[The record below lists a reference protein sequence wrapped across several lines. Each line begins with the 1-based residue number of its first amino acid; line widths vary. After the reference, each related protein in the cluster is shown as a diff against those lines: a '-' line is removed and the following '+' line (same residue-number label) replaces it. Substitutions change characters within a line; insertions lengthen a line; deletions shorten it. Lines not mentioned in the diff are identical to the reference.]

1 MRFLIKPLQ
10 AIRRRFIVP
19 FNGRDRWGWLRVEGT
34 GLVVGD
40 RRRVGRPGVA
50 GLAIGAAALAISA
63 CSSSEEDSS
72 STQSTTS
79 VESVATTSSTETTIG
94 TTSTTAPAE
103 TTTTTEV
110 DNVEPEVRAAL
121 TQGFRDYS
129 DCLVAMPSCDPTT
142 LAATRAGELLQSN
155 VARINEWNGLG
166 YTVRDREQFR
176 FVIESVQVDDDG
188 SRATATVCIA
198 DGSKLVLPAADGT
211 DVIIDDTFV
220 SGREAWDVRL
230 DPDGTWRAYAA
241 PGVGETS
248 ETDQCPA

>member
-1 MRFLIKPLQ
+1 M
-10 AIRRRFIVP
+10 
-19 FNGRDRWGWLRVEGT
+19 
-34 GLVVGD
+34 VGD
-40 RRRVGRPGVA
+40 RRRVGRPGAA

-63 CSSSEEDSS
+63 CSSSDVTSS
-72 STQSTTS
+72 STQTTTS
-79 VESVATTSSTETTIG
+79 VEITSPASSTEPTTD

-103 TTTTTEV
+103 NTTVAPV
-110 DNVEPEVRAAL
+110 DSVEQEVRAAL

-129 DCLVAMPSCDPTT
+129 DCLVAMPSCDPAT
-142 LAATRAGELLQSN
+142 LEATRAGELLQSN

-176 FVIESVQVDDDG
+176 FVIETVQVDDDG
-188 SRATATVCIA
+188 SRATVTVCIA
-198 DGSKLVLPAADGT
+198 DGSKLVLPTADGS

-230 DPDGTWRAYAA
+230 DPDGSWRAYAA